1 MLADSL
7 NVDIFMIVNMHRT
20 NQLENLCNRKEEAK
34 NRTCYKQQHEER
46 ERQYQQK
53 DYSEGGGWG
62 GGLHSIGVRLGW
74 GWGGVEEAQKY
85 CMMVSTD
92 IKHRSA

>member
-53 DYSEGGGWG
+53 DCSEGGGWG
-62 GGLHSIGVRLGW
+62 GYI
-74 GWGGVEEAQKY
+74 A
-85 CMMVSTD
+85 
-92 IKHRSA
+92 